1 MKKSVVNGDLLVDGC
16 TDQAGLSCERGG
28 VQTAAFPCAAR
39 RPNAC
44 SSVSGHLQR
53 WAEFAGNSLPWLWE
67 VLPQLPQQVSAVE
80 LAAGPWHGGSV
91 ITGLA
96 RMGKVETGADLRA
109 NS

>member
-1 MKKSVVNGDLLVDGC
+1 M
-16 TDQAGLSCERGG
+16 
-28 VQTAAFPCAAR
+28 
-39 RPNAC
+39 
-44 SSVSGHLQR
+44 
-53 WAEFAGNSLPWLWE
+53 
-67 VLPQLPQQVSAVE
+67 PQQVSAVE